1 MGWYTL
7 GAIVKVSDQLS
18 TLHLRSCKAVHKSC
32 KALFTEFETNL
43 AAIAHSAV
51 AELITN
57 TYKVVILGLVTA
69 LVTND
74 INHGSSLFFVL
85 ILWQFAQIKS
95 HFSIS
100 ARMSVNF
107 LL

>member
-7 GAIVKVSDQLS
+7 GLIDKASDQLPS
-18 TLHLRSCKAVHKSC
+18 LYLRSYKAVHKPSQ
-32 KALFTEFETNL
+32 ALFTEFKTNL

-51 AELITN
+51 AVLVVN
-57 TYKVVILGLVTA
+57 TYEVVVLRLVTA
-69 LVTND
+69 LVTDD

-100 ARMSVNF
+100 ARMSINF